1 MKEMKVEM
9 QNKMEEMEKR
19 MNERDKF
26 LDKIMNDKHV
36 VEELE
41 EFEKD

>member
-1 MKEMKVEM
+1 MKVEM